1 MSLTLMYSQRELA
14 LLLLRPLYQNPARLV
29 NFDFGRAGFFLPK
42 ASREN
47 SKSSPRNLEELLSVG
62 SVNLPNMHETALIL
76 SALLCLKIYLVP
88 TRALAAGW
96 IWDSVPAPL
105 ELQFKALL
113 FFLLIFHHRRKF
125 FYGFRNSFL
134 FLRTPLR
141 NPKKTLDPW
150 SLPYFRHFFP
160 IHVG

>member
-1 MSLTLMYSQRELA
+1 MTLMLMYSQRELA

-29 NFDFGRAGFFLPK
+29 NFDFGRAGFFLRK
-42 ASREN
+42 YAREN
-47 SKSSPRNLEELLSVG
+47 SKSSPKNLEELFI
-62 SVNLPNMHETALIL
+62 LPNTHRNTLIL

-88 TRALAAGW
+88 AQTLAAGW

-125 FYGFRNSFL
+125 FYGFRTSFL
-134 FLRTPLR
+134 LLRTPLR
-141 NPKKTLDPW
+141 NPKKTLDPR

-160 IHVG
+160 VHVG

>member
-1 MSLTLMYSQRELA
+1 MLMYSWSGRQPLP
-14 LLLLRPLYQNPARLV
+14 LQPLYQNPARLV
-29 NFDFGRAGFFLPK
+29 NFDFGRAGFFLRK
-42 ASREN
+42 YAREN
-47 SKSSPRNLEELLSVG
+47 SKSSSRNLEELFI
-62 SVNLPNMHETALIL
+62 LPNMHGNTLIL

-88 TRALAAGW
+88 AQALAAGW

-141 NPKKTLDPW
+141 NPKKTLDPR

>member
-29 NFDFGRAGFFLPK
+29 NFDFGRAVFFLAKSFPRK
-42 ASREN
+42 LKKLPEKSR
-47 SKSSPRNLEELLSVG
+47 G
-62 SVNLPNMHETALIL
+62 AFILPNMHETALIL

>member
-1 MSLTLMYSQRELA
+1 MTLMLMYSWSGLPPLPLQ
-14 LLLLRPLYQNPARLV
+14 PLYQNPARLV
-29 NFDFGRAGFFLPK
+29 NFDFGRAGFFLRK
-42 ASREN
+42 YAREN
-47 SKSSPRNLEELLSVG
+47 SKSSPRNLEELF
-62 SVNLPNMHETALIL
+62 NLPNMHGNTLLL

-88 TRALAAGW
+88 AQALAAGW

-141 NPKKTLDPW
+141 NPKKTLDPR

>member
-1 MSLTLMYSQRELA
+1 MSLTLMLMYSWSGRQPLP
-14 LLLLRPLYQNPARLV
+14 LQPLYQNPARLV
-29 NFDFGRAGFFLPK
+29 NFDFGRAGFFLRK
-42 ASREN
+42 YAREN
-47 SKSSPRNLEELLSVG
+47 SKSSPKNLEELFI
-62 SVNLPNMHETALIL
+62 LPNMHGNTLIL

-88 TRALAAGW
+88 AQTLAAGW

-141 NPKKTLDPW
+141 NPKKTLDPR

-160 IHVG
+160 VHVG

>member
-1 MSLTLMYSQRELA
+1 MSLTLMYSWSGRQPLP
-14 LLLLRPLYQNPARLV
+14 LQPLYQNPARLV
-29 NFDFGRAGFFLPK
+29 NFDFGRAGFFLRK
-42 ASREN
+42 YAREN
-47 SKSSPRNLEELLSVG
+47 SKSSPRNLEELFI
-62 SVNLPNMHETALIL
+62 LPNMHGNTLIL

-88 TRALAAGW
+88 AQTLAAGW

-141 NPKKTLDPW
+141 NPKKTLDPR

>member
-1 MSLTLMYSQRELA
+1 MTLMLMYSQRELA

-29 NFDFGRAGFFLPK
+29 NFDFGRAGFFLRK
-42 ASREN
+42 YAREN
-47 SKSSPRNLEELLSVG
+47 SKSSPKNLEELFI
-62 SVNLPNMHETALIL
+62 LPNTHRNTLIL

-88 TRALAAGW
+88 AQALAAGW
-96 IWDSVPAPL
+96 TWDSVPAPL

-125 FYGFRNSFL
+125 FYGFYGFRTSFL

-141 NPKKTLDPW
+141 NPKKTLDPR

-160 IHVG
+160 VHVG

>member
-1 MSLTLMYSQRELA
+1 MYSWSGRQPLP
-14 LLLLRPLYQNPARLV
+14 LQPLYQNPARLV

-47 SKSSPRNLEELLSVG
+47 SKSSPRNLEELFI
-62 SVNLPNMHETALIL
+62 LPNMHGNTLIL
-76 SALLCLKIYLVP
+76 SVLLCLKIYLVP
-88 TRALAAGW
+88 AQALAAGW

-141 NPKKTLDPW
+141 NPKKTLDPR

>member
-1 MSLTLMYSQRELA
+1 VSLTLMYSQRELA

-29 NFDFGRAGFFLPK
+29 NFDFGRAVFFLAKSFPRK
-42 ASREN
+42 LKKLPEKSR
-47 SKSSPRNLEELLSVG
+47 G
-62 SVNLPNMHETALIL
+62 AFILPNMHETALIL

>member
-1 MSLTLMYSQRELA
+1 MLMYSWSGLPPLPLQ
-14 LLLLRPLYQNPARLV
+14 PLYQNPARLV
-29 NFDFGRAGFFLPK
+29 NFDFGRAGFFLRK
-42 ASREN
+42 YAREN
-47 SKSSPRNLEELLSVG
+47 LKSSPRNLEELF
-62 SVNLPNMHETALIL
+62 NLPNMHGNTLIL

-88 TRALAAGW
+88 AQALAAGW

-141 NPKKTLDPW
+141 NPKKTLDPR

>member
-1 MSLTLMYSQRELA
+1 MSSTLMYSWSGRQPLP
-14 LLLLRPLYQNPARLV
+14 LRPLYQNPARLV

-47 SKSSPRNLEELLSVG
+47 SKSSPRNLEELFI
-62 SVNLPNMHETALIL
+62 LPNMHGTALIL

-88 TRALAAGW
+88 AQALAAGW

-141 NPKKTLDPW
+141 NPKKTLDPR

>member
-1 MSLTLMYSQRELA
+1 MVRVAALTTAAIIPKS
-14 LLLLRPLYQNPARLV
+14 RPPCQFRLWQ
-29 NFDFGRAGFFLPK
+29 GGFFLAQICPRK
-42 ASREN
+42 LKKLPEKSR
-47 SKSSPRNLEELLSVG
+47 G
-62 SVNLPNMHETALIL
+62 AFILPNMHETALIL

-88 TRALAAGW
+88 TQALAAGW

>member
-1 MSLTLMYSQRELA
+1 MTLMYSWQGRQPLP
-14 LLLLRPLYQNPARLV
+14 LQPLYQNPARLV

-47 SKSSPRNLEELLSVG
+47 SKSSPRNLEELFI
-62 SVNLPNMHETALIL
+62 LPNMHGNTLIL

-88 TRALAAGW
+88 AQALAAGW

-141 NPKKTLDPW
+141 NPKKTLDPR

>member
-1 MSLTLMYSQRELA
+1 MYSQRELA
-14 LLLLRPLYQNPARLV
+14 LLLLQPLYQNPARLV
-29 NFDFGRAGFFLPK
+29 NFDFGRAGFFLAKSFPRK
-42 ASREN
+42 LKKLPEKSR
-47 SKSSPRNLEELLSVG
+47 G
-62 SVNLPNMHETALIL
+62 AFILPNMHETALIL

-88 TRALAAGW
+88 AQALAAGW

-105 ELQFKALL
+105 ELQFKSLL

-125 FYGFRNSFL
+125 FYGFYGFRNSFL
-134 FLRTPLR
+134 LLRTMLR
-141 NPKKTLDPW
+141 NPKKTFDPR

>member
-1 MSLTLMYSQRELA
+1 MTLMYSQRELA

-47 SKSSPRNLEELLSVG
+47 SKSSPRNLEELFI
-62 SVNLPNMHETALIL
+62 LPNMHETALIL
-76 SALLCLKIYLVP
+76 SALLCLKIYLVSAQ
-88 TRALAAGW
+88 ALAAGW

-141 NPKKTLDPW
+141 NPKKTLDPR

>member
-1 MSLTLMYSQRELA
+1 MSLTLMLMYSWSGLPPLPLQ
-14 LLLLRPLYQNPARLV
+14 PLYQNPARLV
-29 NFDFGRAGFFLPK
+29 NFDFGRAGFFLRK
-42 ASREN
+42 YAREN
-47 SKSSPRNLEELLSVG
+47 SKSSPKNLEELFI
-62 SVNLPNMHETALIL
+62 LPNMHGNTLIL

-88 TRALAAGW
+88 AQTLAAGW

-141 NPKKTLDPW
+141 NPKKTLDPR

-160 IHVG
+160 VHVG

>member
-1 MSLTLMYSQRELA
+1 MLMYSWSGRQPLP
-14 LLLLRPLYQNPARLV
+14 LQPLYQNPARLV
-29 NFDFGRAGFFLPK
+29 NFDFGRAGFFLRK
-42 ASREN
+42 YAREN
-47 SKSSPRNLEELLSVG
+47 SKSSSRNLEELFI
-62 SVNLPNMHETALIL
+62 LPNMHGNTLIL

-88 TRALAAGW
+88 AQALAAGW

-141 NPKKTLDPW
+141 NPKKTLDPR
-150 SLPYFRHFFP
+150 SLPYFRHFSP

>member
-1 MSLTLMYSQRELA
+1 MYSWSGRQPLP
-14 LLLLRPLYQNPARLV
+14 LQPLYQNPARLV

-47 SKSSPRNLEELLSVG
+47 SKSSPRNLEELFI
-62 SVNLPNMHETALIL
+62 LPNTHGNTLIL

-88 TRALAAGW
+88 AQALAAGW

-141 NPKKTLDPW
+141 NPKKTLDPR

>member
-1 MSLTLMYSQRELA
+1 MSLTLMLMYSWSGLPPLPLQ
-14 LLLLRPLYQNPARLV
+14 PLYQNPARLV
-29 NFDFGRAGFFLPK
+29 NFDFGRAGFFLAK
-42 ASREN
+42 CAREN
-47 SKSSPRNLEELLSVG
+47 SKSSPRNLEELFI
-62 SVNLPNMHETALIL
+62 LPNMHGNTLIL

-88 TRALAAGW
+88 AQALAAGW

-113 FFLLIFHHRRKF
+113 FLLIFHHRCKF

-134 FLRTPLR
+134 LLRTILR

>member
-1 MSLTLMYSQRELA
+1 MLMYSWSGLPPLPLQ
-14 LLLLRPLYQNPARLV
+14 PLYQNPARLV
-29 NFDFGRAGFFLPK
+29 NFDFGRAGFFLRK
-42 ASREN
+42 YAREN
-47 SKSSPRNLEELLSVG
+47 SRSSPRNLEELF
-62 SVNLPNMHETALIL
+62 NLPNMHGNTLIL

-88 TRALAAGW
+88 AQALAAGW

-141 NPKKTLDPW
+141 NPKKTLDPR

>member
-1 MSLTLMYSQRELA
+1 MTLMLMYSQRELA

-29 NFDFGRAGFFLPK
+29 NFDFGRAGFFLRK
-42 ASREN
+42 YAREN
-47 SKSSPRNLEELLSVG
+47 SKSSPKNLEELFI
-62 SVNLPNMHETALIL
+62 LPNTHRNTLIL

-88 TRALAAGW
+88 AQALAAGW
-96 IWDSVPAPL
+96 TWDSVPAPL

-141 NPKKTLDPW
+141 NPKKTLDPR

-160 IHVG
+160 VHVG

>member
-1 MSLTLMYSQRELA
+1 MLMYSWQGRQPEP
-14 LLLLRPLYQNPARLV
+14 LRPLYQNPARLV
-29 NFDFGRAGFFLPK
+29 NFDFGRAGFFLQK
-42 ASREN
+42 YAREN
-47 SKSSPRNLEELLSVG
+47 SKSSPKNLEELFI
-62 SVNLPNMHETALIL
+62 LPNTHRNTLIL

-88 TRALAAGW
+88 AQALAAGW
-96 IWDSVPAPL
+96 TWDSVPAPL

-125 FYGFRNSFL
+125 FYGFYGFRNSFL

-141 NPKKTLDPW
+141 NPKKTLDPR

-160 IHVG
+160 VHVG

>member
-1 MSLTLMYSQRELA
+1 MLMYSWSGRQPLP
-14 LLLLRPLYQNPARLV
+14 LQPLYQNPARLV
-29 NFDFGRAGFFLPK
+29 NFDFGRAGFFLRK
-42 ASREN
+42 YAREN
-47 SKSSPRNLEELLSVG
+47 SKSSSRNLEELFI
-62 SVNLPNMHETALIL
+62 LPNMHGNTLIL

-88 TRALAAGW
+88 AQALAEGW

-141 NPKKTLDPW
+141 NPKKTLDPR

>member
-1 MSLTLMYSQRELA
+1 MSLTLMLMYSWSGLPPLPLQ
-14 LLLLRPLYQNPARLV
+14 PLYQNPARLV
-29 NFDFGRAGFFLPK
+29 NFDFGRAGFFLRK
-42 ASREN
+42 YAREN
-47 SKSSPRNLEELLSVG
+47 SKSSPRNLEELF
-62 SVNLPNMHETALIL
+62 NLPNMHGNTLLL

-88 TRALAAGW
+88 AQALAAGW

-141 NPKKTLDPW
+141 NPKKTLDPR

>member
-1 MSLTLMYSQRELA
+1 MTLMLMYSWSGRQPLP
-14 LLLLRPLYQNPARLV
+14 LQPLYQNPARLV
-29 NFDFGRAGFFLPK
+29 NFDFGRAGFFLRK
-42 ASREN
+42 YAREN
-47 SKSSPRNLEELLSVG
+47 SKSSSRNLEELFI
-62 SVNLPNMHETALIL
+62 LPNMHGNTLIL

-88 TRALAAGW
+88 AQALAAGW

-105 ELQFKALL
+105 EFQFKALL

-141 NPKKTLDPW
+141 NPKKTLDPR

>member
-1 MSLTLMYSQRELA
+1 MVRAATLTTAAIIPKS
-14 LLLLRPLYQNPARLV
+14 RPPCQFRLWQ
-29 NFDFGRAGFFLPK
+29 GGFFLAK
-42 ASREN
+42 IRSRKFKKLPE
-47 SKSSPRNLEELLSVG
+47 KSRG
-62 SVNLPNMHETALIL
+62 AFILPNMHGTALIL

-88 TRALAAGW
+88 TRTLAAGW

>member
-1 MSLTLMYSQRELA
+1 MVRVAALTTAAIIPKS
-14 LLLLRPLYQNPARLV
+14 RPPCQFRLWQ
-29 NFDFGRAGFFLPK
+29 GGFFLAQICPRK
-42 ASREN
+42 LKKLPEKSR
-47 SKSSPRNLEELLSVG
+47 G
-62 SVNLPNMHETALIL
+62 AFILPNMHGTALIL

-88 TRALAAGW
+88 AQALAAGW

-113 FFLLIFHHRRKF
+113 FFLLIFHHCCKF

-134 FLRTPLR
+134 FLCTPLR
-141 NPKKTLDPW
+141 NPKKTLDPR

-160 IHVG
+160 VHVG

>member
-47 SKSSPRNLEELLSVG
+47 SKSSPRNLEELFI
-62 SVNLPNMHETALIL
+62 LPNMHGNTLIL

-141 NPKKTLDPW
+141 NPKKTLDPR
-150 SLPYFRHFFP
+150 SLPYFRYFFP
-160 IHVG
+160 VHVG

>member
-1 MSLTLMYSQRELA
+1 MVRVAALTTAAIIPKS
-14 LLLLRPLYQNPARLV
+14 RPPCQFRLWQ
-29 NFDFGRAGFFLPK
+29 GGFFLAQICPRK
-42 ASREN
+42 LKKLPEKSR
-47 SKSSPRNLEELLSVG
+47 G
-62 SVNLPNMHETALIL
+62 AFILPNMHGTALIL

-88 TRALAAGW
+88 AQALAAGW

-113 FFLLIFHHRRKF
+113 FFLLIFHHRCKF
-125 FYGFRNSFL
+125 FYGFWNSFL

>member
-1 MSLTLMYSQRELA
+1 MTLMLMYSWSGRQPLP
-14 LLLLRPLYQNPARLV
+14 LQPLYQNPARLV
-29 NFDFGRAGFFLPK
+29 NFDFGRAGFFLRK
-42 ASREN
+42 YAREN
-47 SKSSPRNLEELLSVG
+47 SKSSSRNLEELFI
-62 SVNLPNMHETALIL
+62 LPNMHGNTLIL

-88 TRALAAGW
+88 AQALAAGW

-141 NPKKTLDPW
+141 NPKKTLDPR

>member
-1 MSLTLMYSQRELA
+1 MVRVAALTTAAIIPKS
-14 LLLLRPLYQNPARLV
+14 RPPCQFRLWQ
-29 NFDFGRAGFFLPK
+29 GGFFLAQICPRK
-42 ASREN
+42 LKKLPEKSR
-47 SKSSPRNLEELLSVG
+47 G
-62 SVNLPNMHETALIL
+62 SFILPNMHGTALIL

-88 TRALAAGW
+88 AQALAAGW

>member
-1 MSLTLMYSQRELA
+1 MVRVAALTTAAIIPKS
-14 LLLLRPLYQNPARLV
+14 RPPCQFRLWQ
-29 NFDFGRAGFFLPK
+29 GGFFLAQICPRK
-42 ASREN
+42 LKKLPEKSR
-47 SKSSPRNLEELLSVG
+47 G
-62 SVNLPNMHETALIL
+62 AFILPNMHGTALIL

-88 TRALAAGW
+88 AQALAAGW

-150 SLPYFRHFFP
+150 SLPYFRHFSP

>member
-1 MSLTLMYSQRELA
+1 MVRAATLTTAAIIPKS
-14 LLLLRPLYQNPARLV
+14 RPPCQFRLWQ
-29 NFDFGRAGFFLPK
+29 GGFFLTKIRLRKFKKLPEK
-42 ASREN
+42 SRGAFYFAEYA
-47 SKSSPRNLEELLSVG
+47 RNCADFV
-62 SVNLPNMHETALIL
+62 V
-76 SALLCLKIYLVP
+76 LLCLKIYLVP
-88 TRALAAGW
+88 AQALAAGW

-141 NPKKTLDPW
+141 NPKKTFNPR
-150 SLPYFRHFFP
+150 SLPYFRYFFP
-160 IHVG
+160 VHVG

>member
-1 MSLTLMYSQRELA
+1 MSLTLMLMYSWSGLPPLPLQ
-14 LLLLRPLYQNPARLV
+14 PLYQNPARLV
-29 NFDFGRAGFFLPK
+29 NFDFGRAGFFLRK
-42 ASREN
+42 YAREN
-47 SKSSPRNLEELLSVG
+47 SKSSPRNLEELF
-62 SVNLPNMHETALIL
+62 NLPNMHGNTLIL

-88 TRALAAGW
+88 AQALAAGW

-141 NPKKTLDPW
+141 NPKKTLDPR

>member
-1 MSLTLMYSQRELA
+1 MYSWSGRQPLP
-14 LLLLRPLYQNPARLV
+14 LQPLYQNPARLV

-47 SKSSPRNLEELLSVG
+47 SKSSPRNLEELFI
-62 SVNLPNMHETALIL
+62 LPNTHGNTLIL

-88 TRALAAGW
+88 AQALAAGW

-141 NPKKTLDPW
+141 NPKKTLDPR
-150 SLPYFRHFFP
+150 SLPYSRYFFP
-160 IHVG
+160 VHVG